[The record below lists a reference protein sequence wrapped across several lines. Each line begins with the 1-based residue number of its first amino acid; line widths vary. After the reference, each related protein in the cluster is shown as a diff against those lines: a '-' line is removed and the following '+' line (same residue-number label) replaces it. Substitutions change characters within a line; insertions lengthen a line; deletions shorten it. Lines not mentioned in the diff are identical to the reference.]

1 MQAIKTIL
9 HPTDFSESS
18 KHAMSY
24 AISFAQEF
32 QAKLVLLHVIEEI
45 SSALY
50 FDMLQAPPLTQLMV
64 NIEKQAKQALDE
76 VLPPELRGKLQTEYI
91 LRKGVPFV
99 VILQL
104 RRPGEGRHDRP
115 RHARPHRTQA
125 RAVRLRGG
133 KGRAQ
138 SRMPRPE
145 RAAPAAEIRD
155 AGVSF
160 HHNVTT
166 GTTNRVEIRASA
178 F

>member
-76 VLPPELRGKLQTEYI
+76 VLPPELRGKLPAEYI

-99 VILQL
+99 EILHCAE
-104 RRPGEGRHDRP
+104 PGEGRHDRP
-115 RHARPHRTQA
+115 RHARPHRPQA

-138 SRMPRPE
+138 SLVPRPE
-145 RAAPAAEIRD
+145 RAAPAARNSRCPD
-155 AGVSF
+155 
-160 HHNVTT
+160 
-166 GTTNRVEIRASA
+166 
-178 F
+178 

>member
-18 KHAMSY
+18 KHAMMY

-64 NIEKQAKQALDE
+64 NIEKQARQALDE
-76 VLPPELRGKLQTEYI
+76 VLPHELRGKLPAEYI

-99 VILQL
+99 EILRCASDVKADMIVLGTHGRTGLKHALFGSVAEKVVRKAICPVLSVRHPHQKFEM
-104 RRPGEGRHDRP
+104 PG
-115 RHARPHRTQA
+115 
-125 RAVRLRGG
+125 
-133 KGRAQ
+133 
-138 SRMPRPE
+138 
-145 RAAPAAEIRD
+145 
-155 AGVSF
+155 
-160 HHNVTT
+160 
-166 GTTNRVEIRASA
+166 
-178 F
+178 

>member
-1 MQAIKTIL
+1 MQPIKTIL

-24 AISFAQEF
+24 AIAFAQEF

-76 VLPPELRGKLQTEYI
+76 VLPPELRGKLPAEYI

-99 VILQL
+99 EILQCAGQVKADMIVL
-104 RRPGEGRHDRP
+104 GTHGRTGLKHALFGSVAEKVVRKAVCPVLSVRHPQQKFEMPG
-115 RHARPHRTQA
+115 
-125 RAVRLRGG
+125 
-133 KGRAQ
+133 
-138 SRMPRPE
+138 
-145 RAAPAAEIRD
+145 
-155 AGVSF
+155 
-160 HHNVTT
+160 
-166 GTTNRVEIRASA
+166 
-178 F
+178 

>member
-18 KHAMSY
+18 KHAMTY

-64 NIEKQAKQALDE
+64 NIEKQAKQALDD
-76 VLPPELRGKLQTEYI
+76 VLPPELRGKLPAEYI

-99 VILQL
+99 EILNCASQVKADMIVL
-104 RRPGEGRHDRP
+104 GTHGRTGLKHALFGSVAEKVVRKASCPVLSVRHPSQKFVMPG
-115 RHARPHRTQA
+115 
-125 RAVRLRGG
+125 
-133 KGRAQ
+133 
-138 SRMPRPE
+138 
-145 RAAPAAEIRD
+145 
-155 AGVSF
+155 
-160 HHNVTT
+160 
-166 GTTNRVEIRASA
+166 
-178 F
+178 